1 MIFSKRLISNFV
13 FNFQYRQYA
22 SELDAGRFPEGM
34 QEVLEE
40 VGALKQE

>member
-1 MIFSKRLISNFV
+1 MYQRSTYIFGV
-13 FNFQYRQYA
+13 FTFQYRQFA
-22 SELDAGRFPEGM
+22 QELDAGRFPEGM